1 MVAVA
6 VVAGGKD
13 NTAAPPAEDRR
24 FPGSCCRC
32 CCCCCGCCCGRCVS
46 CCCVKESGSAESVFT
61 NRQVMPRL
69 LQRLQSC
76 LPSHL
81 TFAARQL
88 WQAVIGRRTKGL
100 APRLPELCQLRMK
113 LRGISPFRDLLPP
126 LRLGGDMVGAV
137 VVVVVDSLSPLRR
150 RDLGACWKRQSWAGQ
165 GRQTGRKIIRK
176 RARKNF
182 RAPDFF

>member
-1 MVAVA
+1 M
-6 VVAGGKD
+6 
-13 NTAAPPAEDRR
+13 
-24 FPGSCCRC
+24 
-32 CCCCCGCCCGRCVS
+32 
-46 CCCVKESGSAESVFT
+46 SVFT

-113 LRGISPFRDLLPP
+113 LRGISPFRDLLP
-126 LRLGGDMVGAV
+126 LRLGGDIVGAV

-150 RDLGACWKRQSWAGQ
+150 CDLGA
-165 GRQTGRKIIRK
+165 
-176 RARKNF
+176 
-182 RAPDFF
+182 